1 MKKFLKL
8 SLLLSLM
15 FLILIS
21 CSFSRKVKNLSPEHK
36 EFLSEVRYIIT
47 KKEKKVFRSLP
58 APEREEFIDE
68 FWKKRDPDP
77 ETETNQFK
85 NIYYDRIKEANHL
98 FKEGATP
105 GWLQDRGRI
114 YILLGPPEMRYIY
127 PMGYSF
133 YDRPSEFWYY
143 GLFPVIFIDYSFAGN
158 YELLPLSAQH
168 VATLLSGQMNLKP
181 QVAMEGVMLD
191 FKLRLEKIADDQ
203 VKVQIEIPYKNIW
216 LVEKKDKLETTL
228 HLSIEVFSDSKK
240 KVWDMNE
247 EYLISL
253 DQEEIKEAFGEKYEI
268 PVEMTLPRGK
278 YRMTISLEN
287 ETDSKVVKKT
297 IKFNL

>member
-1 MKKFLKL
+1 
-8 SLLLSLM
+8 
-15 FLILIS
+15 
-21 CSFSRKVKNLSPEHK
+21 
-36 EFLSEVRYIIT
+36 
-47 KKEKKVFRSLP
+47 
-58 APEREEFIDE
+58 
-68 FWKKRDPDP
+68 
-77 ETETNQFK
+77 
-85 NIYYDRIKEANHL
+85 
-98 FKEGATP
+98 
-105 GWLQDRGRI
+105 
-114 YILLGPPEMRYIY
+114 
-127 PMGYSF
+127 MGYSF

-143 GLFPVIFIDYSFAGN
+143 GLFPIIFIDYSFVGN

-181 QVAMEGVMLD
+181 RVEMEGVMLD
-191 FKLRLEKIADDQ
+191 FKLRLEKIADNQ

-216 LVEKKDKLETTL
+216 LVEKEDKLETTL

-253 DQEEIKEAFGEKYEI
+253 DQEEIKEAFGEKHEI
-268 PVEMTLPRGK
+268 PVEVTLPRGK

-287 ETDSKVVKKT
+287 ETDRKIVKKT

>member
-1 MKKFLKL
+1 MKKFLQL

-47 KKEKKVFRSLP
+47 QKEKKVFRSLP
-58 APEREEFIDE
+58 APERENFTEE

-77 ETETNQFK
+77 ETEINQFK
-85 NIYYDRIKEANHL
+85 DTYYDRIKEANHL
-98 FKEGATP
+98 FTEGATP

-114 YILLGPPEMRYIY
+114 YILLGPPEMRNIY

-143 GLFPVIFIDYSFAGN
+143 GLFPVIFIDYSFVGN

-181 QVAMEGVMLD
+181 RVEMEGVMLD

-216 LVEKKDKLETTL
+216 LVEKDDKLETTL
-228 HLSIEVFSDSKK
+228 RLSIEVFSDSKK

-287 ETDSKVVKKT
+287 ETDRKVVKKT